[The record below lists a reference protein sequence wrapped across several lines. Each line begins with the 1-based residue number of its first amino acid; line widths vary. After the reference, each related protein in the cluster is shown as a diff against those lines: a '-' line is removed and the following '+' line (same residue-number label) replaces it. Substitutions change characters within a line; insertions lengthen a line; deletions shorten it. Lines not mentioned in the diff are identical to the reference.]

1 MKRKCK
7 KCTFMKKRAVEVG
20 IESNFA
26 LVSEK
31 LKIAKR
37 IEKCFF
43 NELDTLENDLSLL
56 QRMLKKR

>member
-1 MKRKCK
+1 
-7 KCTFMKKRAVEVG
+7 MKKRAVEVG